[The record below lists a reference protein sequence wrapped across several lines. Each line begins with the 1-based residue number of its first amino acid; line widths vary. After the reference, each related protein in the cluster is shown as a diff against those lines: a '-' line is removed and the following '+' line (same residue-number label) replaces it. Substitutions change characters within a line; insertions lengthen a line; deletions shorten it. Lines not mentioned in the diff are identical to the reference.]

1 VFGEACPPLSALK
14 GMLGHT
20 LGAAG
25 VVETIACVLAM
36 QERLLPGTPRLS
48 SPAEGTPSSLVKEP
62 RAAARLDYV
71 LKLNTGFG
79 GVNGAL
85 VLGS

>member
-1 VFGEACPPLSALK
+1 
-14 GMLGHT
+14 MLGHT

-25 VVETIACVLAM
+25 VLETIACVLAM
-36 QERLLPGTPRLS
+36 ENKFLPGTPHLNA
-48 SPAEGTPSSLVKEP
+48 PADFAPSSILKAP
-62 RAAARLDYV
+62 RPIAELNHV

-85 VLGS
+85 ILSHG